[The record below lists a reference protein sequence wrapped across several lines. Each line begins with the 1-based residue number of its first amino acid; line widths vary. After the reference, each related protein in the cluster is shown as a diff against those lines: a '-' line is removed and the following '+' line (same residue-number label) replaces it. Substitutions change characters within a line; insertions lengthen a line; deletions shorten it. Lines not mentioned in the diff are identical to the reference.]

1 MLVEKFHMKLPCW
14 IILVSLCD
22 FDCPAFRI
30 SKAYNLFMSTPNNTE
45 SLVLNTNFISG
56 ISSSVFSLINLQIL
70 DLDKNFIEELPSDIT
85 LPLSGG
91 SLQHL
96 YLSNNKLTTI
106 SDELFKLKQV
116 TNLWLSNNRIT
127 STIPTGIGMMT
138 NLQELDLESNLFEG
152 SIPTEL
158 YSLSK
163 LHTLILHDNLLSG
176 SISPLISQMTSLR
189 ILDLDSNAISG
200 ELPAQIGFLSQLSQL
215 Q

>member
-1 MLVEKFHMKLPCW
+1 MLGASSKLT
-14 IILVSLCD
+14 IISCRLVIN
-22 FDCPAFRI
+22 A
-30 SKAYNLFMSTPNNTE
+30 E

-56 ISSSVFSLINLQIL
+56 VSSSVFSLVNLQML

-85 LPLSGG
+85 LPVGGG

-106 SDELFKLKQV
+106 PDELFKLKQV

-127 STIPTGIGMMT
+127 STIPSGIGMMT
-138 NLQELDLESNLFEG
+138 NLQELDLESNLLEG

-163 LHTLILHDNLLSG
+163 LHTLVLHDNMLSG
-176 SISPLISQMTSLR
+176 SISSLISQMTSLK

-200 ELPAQIGFLSQLSQL
+200 ELPAQIGFLSQLTQL